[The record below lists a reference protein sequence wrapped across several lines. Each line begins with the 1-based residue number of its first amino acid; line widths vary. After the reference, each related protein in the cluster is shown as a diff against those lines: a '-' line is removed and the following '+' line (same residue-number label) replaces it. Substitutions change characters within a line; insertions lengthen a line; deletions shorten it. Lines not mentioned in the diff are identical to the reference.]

1 MMGQGGD
8 LVVVF
13 CWGIHGVQGDDV
25 QFFFPLLGR
34 WDPNDDMISVIQ
46 AGCFFLGVCVI
57 SVCLGRMVSFFR
69 VEW

>member
-46 AGCFFLGVCVI
+46 AGCFFFGCVCHQCVF
-57 SVCLGRMVSFFR
+57 GKNGFFF
-69 VEW
+69 